1 MEDISIRKRRLTD
14 DGGIPIA
21 AEHAATNSA
30 SPRPFQP
37 PSNKRQFIGSS
48 SPAQSNPIKDDTE
61 AMTPAEEVLHN
72 FQKEAIWRQMQEY
85 KRENARA
92 QETIETLKKSQADYE
107 SHLSTISI
115 YWEQFLDD
123 LKMLMARVN
132 LKFEP
137 EDLILKDGTSFASFL
152 LNGPEQTAE
161 RKEIKDITEDPSVK
175 ESGAVRQLSEEHT
188 KLEELYK
195 KGQSNIDQLQAK
207 CHDFTEQVLRLRN
220 ELEMTRNRLQ
230 ETADELDDSK
240 ERLRRVEKSFDRE
253 RSKLVQAVS
262 SGSVFGENYNGGASA
277 STTPGLNE
285 GGKDSDATKEE
296 LLQFRELAR
305 TRLVEL
311 DEMKMHRIQ
320 LKNEVDALRLQLTQL
335 PDERIQDSAQ
345 YKTLLVQMQ
354 YVRNDAD
361 HYRNEAT
368 KLRADLDELHASR
381 RKFMDNLEMEEKTR
395 RATLEAELKKLEN
408 DISRVR
414 DSRDKFQQ
422 MYEARCT
429 KDDYEMQQNQEIRKI
444 ANTRKDRILALTTDI
459 HRLQTMLAAK
469 TGDREAFAFYLRG
482 PTDKQLL
489 DDMRNKL
496 KAAEDQIQRLT
507 LEVEAAHEAAT
518 QARELEAAL
527 ASEKLLKLQVEELT
541 KRLTRWE
548 ALLGEDQ
555 LDDAVKGLMAKIQQ
569 HEQTIQQLELRV
581 QAHEAVQT
589 PLVNELHTV
598 ATAWAQLEEATSR
611 KVIDLAQ
618 KEDLIYKLLSDKTRQ
633 ESKCALLIRA
643 KDASANMTA
652 VLKRQSD
659 MQMDQIRRLEDRE
672 RNLNNQVATL
682 EREQATLHS
691 SVTVHKGK
699 LQEFTAQNSAFK
711 EKFARQEERLAELQ
725 TLLKERTEHY
735 EHEAHA
741 RKRSQEEAEMLRR
754 KVEEHSKQETSSA
767 ESEAAKQA
775 ARYLKLLKC
784 PACDVNFK
792 SHVILRCMHVFCKS
806 CMDNQMEY
814 RQRKCPTCRE
824 NFGAK
829 DVKEIYL

>member
-1 MEDISIRKRRLTD
+1 MEDRSIRKRRLTD
-14 DGGIPIA
+14 DAGVPVA
-21 AEHAATNSA
+21 TEHASANSA
-30 SPRPFQP
+30 SPRSFQP
-37 PSNKRQFIGSS
+37 PSNKRLFTGNT
-48 SPAQSNPIKDDTE
+48 SPAQSTSPAKDDTE
-61 AMTPAEEVLHN
+61 TMTPAEEVLHN

-92 QETIETLKKSQADYE
+92 QETIENLKKNQVDYE
-107 SHLSTISI
+107 SHLSTINI

-137 EDLILKDGTSFASFL
+137 EDLV
-152 LNGPEQTAE
+152 LN
-161 RKEIKDITEDPSVK
+161 DPSIK
-175 ESGAVRQLSEEHT
+175 ESATVRQLSEEHA
-188 KLEELYK
+188 KLDELYK
-195 KGQSNIDQLQAK
+195 KGQENIDQLQAK

-230 ETADELDDSK
+230 ETADELDESK
-240 ERLRRVEKSFDRE
+240 ERLKRVEKNFDRE
-253 RSKLVQAVS
+253 RSKLVQAVT
-262 SGSVFGENYNGGASA
+262 SGTVFGENYNSASA
-277 STTPGLNE
+277 STTPGLND
-285 GGKDSDATKEE
+285 GGKDNDATKEE
-296 LLQFRELAR
+296 LLQYRELAR
-305 TRLVEL
+305 TRLAEL
-311 DEMKMHRIQ
+311 EEMKMQRIQ
-320 LKNEVDALRLQLTQL
+320 LKNEIDALRLQLNQL

-345 YKTLLVQMQ
+345 YKALLVQMQ

-361 HYRNEAT
+361 HYRNEAN
-368 KLRADLDELHASR
+368 KLRADLEELHASR

-395 RATLEAELKKLEN
+395 RATLEAELKKLES

-414 DSRDKFQQ
+414 DSRDRFQQ

-469 TGDREAFAFYLRG
+469 TGDREAFAFYLKG
-482 PTDKQLL
+482 PADKQLL
-489 DDMRNKL
+489 DDLRNKL
-496 KAAEDQIQRLT
+496 KAAEEQIQKLGIE
-507 LEVEAAHEAAT
+507 LEAAREAAA
-518 QARELEAAL
+518 QARELEEAL
-527 ASEKLLKLQVEELT
+527 ASEKALKLQVEELT
-541 KRLTRWE
+541 NKLARFD
-548 ALLGEDQ
+548 ALLGEHA
-555 LDDAVKGLMAKIQQ
+555 DDTVKALMTKIQQ
-569 HEQTIQQLELRV
+569 HEMTIQQLELRV

-652 VLKRQSD
+652 VMKRQSD
-659 MQMDQIRRLEDRE
+659 MQMDQIRRLEERE

-682 EREQATLHS
+682 EREQAALHS
-691 SVTVHKGK
+691 SVAIHKNK

-711 EKFARQEERLAELQ
+711 EKFTRQEERLAELQ

-741 RKRSQEEAEMLRR
+741 RRRLQEEADALKR
-754 KVEEHSKQETSSA
+754 KVEEYAKQESSAA